1 MTEASLH
8 PGLRRLAAKCHD
20 FQRMLSMLLF
30 LVMSVG
36 MIALMAM
43 AFSGGGLLDMLLVGA
58 IGLVMMPVVLLL
70 SWLLRHLDRWLY
82 RQLERADELLRER
95 PPVAVRLT
103 PTGLINRL
111 GALVTLHPPADLT
124 ANGGS
129 VYALLNP
136 SFRWSSPPEAETA
149 VQLYC
154 RALRPG
160 EALVALQPDGKALL
174 GKVVNLASYSRQLR
188 LWAIGSLALIAV
200 TAGVAGTL
208 LVADYRERDRLEAE
222 SRLATASQ
230 AWPQTPAKV
239 VSAEL
244 RTTDIAEGK
253 FATTG
258 YSATVEFE
266 YAVAGVSRRG
276 ATSRHCDR
284 PTENRSDAEAR
295 LARYP
300 AGASVVARYDPG
312 DPERAVL
319 EAGHSESCE
328 AAMVRKSRGM
338 MLNAAII
345 GLVSLLGLLVLTQY
359 RKNRR
364 LLPPSNGQT
373 R

>member
-43 AFSGGGLLDMLLVGA
+43 AFSGGGLLDLLLVGA

-95 PPVAVRLT
+95 HPVAVRLT

-160 EALVALQPDGKALL
+160 EALVALQPDGKPLL
-174 GKVVNLASYSRQLR
+174 GKVVDLASYSRQLR
-188 LWAIGSLALIAV
+188 LWAGGSMALIAV
-200 TAGVAGTL
+200 IAGVAGTL
-208 LVADYRERDRLEAE
+208 LVGDYREHRRLEGE

-239 VSAEL
+239 LRAEL
-244 RTTDIAEGK
+244 RTADIAKGK
-253 FATTG
+253 FSTTG
-258 YSATVEFE
+258 YSPAVEFE
-266 YAVAGVSRRG
+266 YAVAGAIRRG
-276 ATSRHCDR
+276 ATSRYCDR
-284 PTENRSDAEAR
+284 PTESRSDAEAR

-300 AGASVVARYDPG
+300 AGAAVVARYDPG
-312 DPERAVL
+312 EPDRAVL
-319 EAGHSESCE
+319 EAGHAEICES
-328 AAMVRKSRGM
+328 AMAEREWSM
-338 MLNAAII
+338 MLHAAII
-345 GLVSLLGLLVLTQY
+345 GLVLLLGAFVLAQH

-364 LLPPSNGQT
+364 LLPPQTGQT